1 MYIWNRVL
9 LGILGV
15 LSLVMLVLGARA
27 LKTHQYWRQIALRLE
42 QEIKEQ
48 QRLRRILLGTAPPED
63 IQQAREKGLIT
74 FTLPEV
80 ETAVHE
86 ILLRRGPVWYGCQP
100 RGVDP
105 TTGAVRVLLP
115 IPNHQV
121 QPRTVFWVFDERP
134 LNQGGT
140 FLGAY
145 EVAGIGGEENRE
157 LQLTPLLSMEP
168 VEIQRLQQSASMGAP
183 WTLRQL
189 LPPDQPQIFA
199 GLTRTELEQIFL
211 PSAFPR
217 PEERER
223 VISEYELDGKAL
235 TVEEARLKGL
245 RGIVAATDE
254 RGQLVLEDGLPKP
267 LDSGKGV
274 FVRQMRSYES
284 LIRWYHRQ
292 RAEWLDRLAVAQRTG
307 NYLKRV
313 AADATLQQQFRQR
326 DVDNFRQEKARETA
340 ERDLVA
346 SYRQTLE
353 DRLNQDRAEI
363 QRVLAENRQMAG
375 ELARIQAEA
384 IRAVEARIQ
393 QMAFAEPQP

>member
-9 LGILGV
+9 LGVVGL
-15 LSLVMLVLGARA
+15 LSLVMLILGARA

-42 QEIKEQ
+42 QELKEQ
-48 QRLRRILLGTAPPED
+48 QRLRRILLGLAPLEE

-74 FTLPEV
+74 YTLPEI
-80 ETAVHE
+80 ETAVHD
-86 ILLRRGPVWYGCQP
+86 IMLRRGPVWYGCQP

-105 TTGAVRVLLP
+105 ANGAVRVVVP
-115 IPNHQV
+115 VPNHQI
-121 QPRTVFWVFDERP
+121 QPRNVFWVFDERP
-134 LNQGGT
+134 LNQGGA
-140 FLGAY
+140 FLGVF

-168 VEIQRLQQSASMGAP
+168 GEIQRLQQSAAAP
-183 WTLRQL
+183 TMWTLRQL

-199 GLTRTELEQIFL
+199 GLSTAELEQLF
-211 PSAFPR
+211 PATAFPR
-217 PEERER
+217 PEERQR
-223 VISEYELDGKAL
+223 IISEYEFDGKPL

-254 RGQLVLEDGLPKP
+254 RGNIVLEEGLPKP
-267 LDSGKGV
+267 LDSGKGI
-274 FVRQMRSYES
+274 FVRQLRAYES
-284 LIRWYHRQ
+284 LIGWYHRQ
-292 RAEWLDRLAVAQRTG
+292 RAEWRDRLAVAQRTG

-313 AADATLQQQFRQR
+313 TADATLQQQFRQR
-326 DVDNFRQEKARETA
+326 DVDYFRQEKARETA

-346 SYRQTLE
+346 SFRQSVE

-363 QRVLAENRQMAG
+363 QRILAENRRMAG

-393 QMAFAEPQP
+393 QMASAQP